1 MSKLFSAEFL
11 LYEEKYQCN
20 VYGQR
25 CIQAGMNKMIRKMGH
40 RFRRIFLSSP
50 FFSDCFFWKPPFMS
64 TGFRYIIFA
73 TMETLFHFLYKK
85 KKTKEEK
92 AAMTINAAVAGSE
105 KGGKKD
111 E

>member
-1 MSKLFSAEFL
+1 
-11 LYEEKYQCN
+11 
-20 VYGQR
+20 
-25 CIQAGMNKMIRKMGH
+25 
-40 RFRRIFLSSP
+40 
-50 FFSDCFFWKPPFMS
+50 MS

-92 AAMTINAAVAGSE
+92 AAMTINAAPADSE